1 MANPVSVPNVFV
13 AATDAVAAEVNANFN
28 SLVDYIND
36 HMVTD
41 DGNVEIGGTQTI
53 TNLIVSGTLTAQGNL
68 DVDGT
73 LKGDV
78 VASNGTS
85 IVLSNGTNGSNAT
98 FKGDIL
104 DASGTTIVDVS
115 AATFAGNATTSSS
128 TTGNAATASEW
139 LTARTLTLSGDVTGD
154 ISIDGSQDVTLTTTV
169 GNDSHTHN
177 ANNLTGNTLASGV
190 TASSLTS
197 VGTLTSLNVSGALD
211 VDGLL
216 NVSGQKKIEF
226 GNENDQIR
234 FDDTDD
240 EFSFWIDDNK
250 QFQIGGSVTSNDV
263 VTRATGTFKSNDSGS
278 QFPTGSGTVAHIITG
293 FGLSALVK
301 NSSVAADKENVSTDL
316 GSYLTADM
324 IDFVV
329 PKMWNRITAP
339 GYPEIGPIADDMETI
354 SEFLA
359 SHGTDANGD
368 QILMGVDQT
377 AWMSLM
383 TLAIQDLR
391 DRMEAVEAA

>member
-1 MANPVSVPNVFV
+1 MASPVSVPNTFV
-13 AATDAVAAEVNANFN
+13 AATDAVAAEVNANFT
-28 SLVDYIND
+28 SLVDYINAN
-36 HMVTD
+36 MVTK
-41 DGNVEIGGTQTI
+41 DGTAAITGTQTVN
-53 TNLIVSGTLTAQGNL
+53 NLIVSGTLTAQGNL

-78 VASNGTS
+78 VASNGS
-85 IVLSNGTNGSNAT
+85 SVVLSNGTNGSDAT
-98 FKGDIL
+98 FKGDVL
-104 DASGTTIVDVS
+104 NASGTVIVDVS
-115 AATFAGNATTSSS
+115 AATFAGNATTATT
-128 TTGNAATASEW
+128 TTGNAATASKW
-139 LTARTLTLSGDVTGD
+139 LTARTLTVDGDMTGSV
-154 ISIDGSQDVTLTTTV
+154 SIDGNTDVTLTLAA
-169 GNDSHTHN
+169 DLEAADIPDLN
-177 ANNLTGNTLASGV
+177 ANKIDAGTFGTGNYTFPNDLAV
-190 TASSLTS
+190 
-197 VGTLTSLNVSGALD
+197 N
-211 VDGLL
+211 GLL
-216 NVSGQKKIEF
+216 NVSSQKKIEF
-226 GNENDQIR
+226 GNTNDQIR
-234 FDDTDD
+234 FDDDDD
-240 EFSFWIDDNK
+240 EFAFWIDGVK
-250 QFQIGGSVTSNDV
+250 QFQIGGAVTGNDV
-263 VTRATGTFKSNDSGS
+263 VTRATGTFKSTDSGS
-278 QFPTGSGTVAHIITG
+278 QFPTGSGTAAHIITG

-324 IDFVV
+324 IDSVV

>member
-1 MANPVSVPNVFV
+1 MAGTASIPNPFT
-13 AATDAVAAEVNANFN
+13 AGTDAVAAEVNANFE
-28 SLVDYIND
+28 SLRDFIND
-36 HMVTD
+36 NMVHK
-41 DGNVEIGGTQTI
+41 DGTTTITPASTQTI
-53 TNLIVSGTLTAQGNL
+53 DGGLTVTGTFTLNGNL
-68 DVDGT
+68 NAT
-73 LKGDV
+73 ASITGDI

-85 IVLSNGTNGSNAT
+85 IVLDNGTNGSDAT
-98 FKGDIL
+98 FKGDIQN
-104 DASGTTIVDVS
+104 ASGTTIVDVS

-128 TTGNAATASEW
+128 TTGNAATASKW
-139 LTARTLTLSGDVTGD
+139 LTARTLTVDGDMTGSV
-154 ISIDGSQDVTLTTTV
+154 SIDGDANVTLTLAA
-169 GNDSHTHN
+169 DLEADDIPDLN
-177 ANNLTGNTLASGV
+177 ASKIDA
-190 TASSLTS
+190 
-197 VGTLTSLNVSGALD
+197 GTFGAGAYTFPGALT
-211 VDGLL
+211 VNGLL
-216 NVSGQKKIEF
+216 DVSSQAKIEF

-240 EFSFWIDDNK
+240 EFAFWIDGVK
-250 QFQIGGSVTSNDV
+250 QFQIGGSVTGNDV
-263 VTRATGTFKSNDSGS
+263 VTKATGTFKSFDSGS
-278 QFPTGSGTVAHIITG
+278 QFPTGSGTVAHMLTAY
-293 FGLSALVK
+293 GLSALVK

-324 IDFVV
+324 IDSVV

-339 GYPEIGPIADDMETI
+339 GYPEIGPIADDMETV

>member
-41 DGNVEIGGTQTI
+41 DGTVEIGGTQTV

-85 IVLSNGTNGSNAT
+85 VVLSNGTNGSNAT

-139 LTARTLTLSGDVTGD
+139 LTARTLTLSGDVTGNV
-154 ISIDGSQDVTLTTTV
+154 SIDGSQDVTLTTTV

-177 ANNLTGNTLASGV
+177 AANLTGNTLASGV

-216 NVSGQKKIEF
+216 NVSGQAKIEF
-226 GNENDQIR
+226 GNATDQIR
-234 FDDTDD
+234 YDDTDNQF
-240 EFSFWIDDNK
+240 EFWMD
-250 QFQIGGSVTSNDV
+250 GSRQCTLGNPSIRMHHTDGTLIADSPPPGTGND
-263 VTRATGTFKSNDSGS
+263 AEWSYYLGTNVLY
-278 QFPTGSGTVAHIITG
+278 QNT
-293 FGLSALVK
+293 
-301 NSSVAADKENVSTDL
+301 SVAADKENISADL
-316 GSYLTADM
+316 GTHLTADM
-324 IDFVV
+324 IDSVV

-339 GYPEIGPIADDMETI
+339 GIPEIGPIADEVDEV
-354 SEFLA
+354 SPFLA
-359 SHGTDANGD
+359 AHGTDA
-368 QILMGVDQT
+368 T
-377 AWMSLM
+377 AS
-383 TLAIQDLR
+383 R
-391 DRMEAVEAA
+391 F

>member
-1 MANPVSVPNVFV
+1 MAGTASIPNPFT
-13 AATDAVAAEVNANFN
+13 AGTDAVAAEVNANFE
-28 SLVDYIND
+28 SLRDFIND
-36 HMVTD
+36 NMVHK
-41 DGNVEIGGTQTI
+41 DGTTTITPASTQTI
-53 TNLIVSGTLTAQGNL
+53 DGGLTVTGTFTLNGNL
-68 DVDGT
+68 NAT
-73 LKGDV
+73 ASITGDI

-85 IVLSNGTNGSNAT
+85 IVLDNGTNGSDAT
-98 FKGDIL
+98 FKGDIQN
-104 DASGTTIVDVS
+104 ASGTTIVDVS

-128 TTGNAATASEW
+128 TTGNAATASKW
-139 LTARTLTLSGDVTGD
+139 LTARTLTVDGDMTGSV
-154 ISIDGSQDVTLTTTV
+154 SIDGDANVTLTLAA
-169 GNDSHTHN
+169 DLEADDIPDLN
-177 ANNLTGNTLASGV
+177 ASKIDA
-190 TASSLTS
+190 
-197 VGTLTSLNVSGALD
+197 GTFGAGAYTFPGALT
-211 VDGLL
+211 VNGLL
-216 NVSGQKKIEF
+216 DVSSQAKIEF

-240 EFSFWIDDNK
+240 EFAFWIDGVK
-250 QFQIGGSVTSNDV
+250 QFQIGGSVTGNDV
-263 VTRATGTFKSNDSGS
+263 VTKATGTFKSFDSGS
-278 QFPTGSGTVAHIITG
+278 QFPTGSGTVAHILTAY
-293 FGLSALVK
+293 GLSALVK

-324 IDFVV
+324 IDSVV

-339 GYPEIGPIADDMETI
+339 GYPEIGPIADDMETV

>member
-13 AATDAVAAEVNANFN
+13 AATDAVAAEVNANFD

-36 HMVTD
+36 NMVTD
-41 DGNVEIGGTQTI
+41 DGTVSISGTQTVN
-53 TNLIVSGTLTAQGNL
+53 NLIVEGTLTAQGNL

-78 VASNGTS
+78 VASDGSS

-104 DASGTTIVDVS
+104 NASGTVIVDVS
-115 AATFAGNATTSSS
+115 AATFNGNATTSSS
-128 TTGNAATASEW
+128 TTGNAATASKW
-139 LTARTLTLSGDVTGD
+139 LTARTLTVDGDMTGSV
-154 ISIDGSQDVTLTTTV
+154 SIDGDANVTLTLAADLEAADIPDLNASKIDAGTFGT
-169 GNDSHTHN
+169 GNYTFP
-177 ANNLTGNTLASGV
+177 NNL
-190 TASSLTS
+190 S
-197 VGTLTSLNVSGALD
+197 VN
-211 VDGLL
+211 GLL
-216 NVSGQKKIEF
+216 NVSSQKKIEF

-234 FDDTDD
+234 FDDDDD
-240 EFSFWIDDNK
+240 EFSFWIDGNK
-250 QFQIGGSVTSNDV
+250 QFQIGGAVTENDV

-278 QFPTGSGTVAHIITG
+278 QFPTGSGTAAHIITG

-301 NSSVAADKENVSTDL
+301 NSSVAADKENISTDL

-324 IDFVV
+324 IDSVV

-339 GYPEIGPIADDMETI
+339 GYPEIGPIADDMETV

-359 SHGTDANGD
+359 SHGTDENGD

-383 TLAIQDLR
+383 TLAIQDIRTRLA
-391 DRMEAVEAA
+391 AVEAA